1 MNDSNMTGTGFPN
14 AVPQASSNRETG
26 KKTTRSAIPVSG
38 NGRLRTAVL
47 FPTLLPIQTKGKDRT
62 NPMADRPDSGIL
74 LFPNPATVRHL
85 SAFSMANARDMW
97 HEAPAL
103 SFEICRGIT
112 AFGQY
117 YPDPRATVRQTVG
130 LAARRLAPSLL
141 QIPFHDYFSDISYDT
156 RRRYFQTAI
165 RAREALYKA

>member
-1 MNDSNMTGTGFPN
+1 MTGTGFPN

-62 NPMADRPDSGIL
+62 NPMADRPDSGFL
-74 LFPNPATVRHL
+74 LFPNPETVRHL
-85 SAFSMANARDMW
+85 SVFSMANARDMW

>member
-1 MNDSNMTGTGFPN
+1 
-14 AVPQASSNRETG
+14 
-26 KKTTRSAIPVSG
+26 
-38 NGRLRTAVL
+38 
-47 FPTLLPIQTKGKDRT
+47 
-62 NPMADRPDSGIL
+62 MADRPDSGFL
-74 LFPNPATVRHL
+74 LFPNPETVRHL
-85 SAFSMANARDMW
+85 SVFSMANARDMW

-117 YPDPRATVRQTVG
+117 YPYPQTVG

>member
-1 MNDSNMTGTGFPN
+1 
-14 AVPQASSNRETG
+14 
-26 KKTTRSAIPVSG
+26 
-38 NGRLRTAVL
+38 
-47 FPTLLPIQTKGKDRT
+47 
-62 NPMADRPDSGIL
+62 MADRPDSGIL

-85 SAFSMANARDMW
+85 PAFSMANARDMW

>member
-1 MNDSNMTGTGFPN
+1 
-14 AVPQASSNRETG
+14 
-26 KKTTRSAIPVSG
+26 
-38 NGRLRTAVL
+38 
-47 FPTLLPIQTKGKDRT
+47 
-62 NPMADRPDSGIL
+62 MADRPDSGFL
-74 LFPNPATVRHL
+74 LFPNPETVRHL
-85 SAFSMANARDMW
+85 SVFSMANARDMW

-156 RRRYFQTAI
+156 RSRYFQTVI
-165 RAREALYKA
+165 RAREALNKA